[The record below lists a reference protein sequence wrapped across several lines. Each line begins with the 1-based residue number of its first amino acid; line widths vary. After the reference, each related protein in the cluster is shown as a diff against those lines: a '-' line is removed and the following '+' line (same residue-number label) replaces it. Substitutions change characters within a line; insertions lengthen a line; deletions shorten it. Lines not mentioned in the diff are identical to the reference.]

1 MTTVAL
7 LGAAGAMGTR
17 IRTSLAT
24 LPNYEIHHVETA
36 VGEAKLREAGIA
48 PTAMADAAPVADVV
62 VLAVRDD
69 FIGEAAGQVVPLL
82 RPGAIAITLDPAAPY
97 AGELPD
103 RADVTYFVTH
113 PSHPPLFDIM
123 AEETPAARR
132 DFWGGGIARQAL
144 VNALIQG
151 PEEHYAVAEQ
161 VARDM
166 FRPISR
172 SHRVT
177 LHQMAMLEPALSET
191 VTATCLTVIREAMDE
206 SIRLGVPAEAARDFV
221 LGHITVELAI
231 IFDAIDWEFSMG
243 AKKAIAAA
251 KDELFRPDWREVF
264 SDDRLKASVAN
275 IVRREDDPA

>member
-17 IRTSLAT
+17 IRTSLGSLGGYAV
-24 LPNYEIHHVETA
+24 HHIETPE
-36 VGEAKLREAGIA
+36 GEARLRDAGIRPA
-48 PTAMADAAPVADVV
+48 PLADAAPAADVV

-69 FIGEAAGQVVPLL
+69 LVGEAAAQVVPLL
-82 RPGAIAITLDPAAPY
+82 RPGAIVISLDPAAPY
-97 AGELPD
+97 AGELPE
-103 RADVTYFVTH
+103 RADITYFVTH

-123 AEETPAARR
+123 AEESADARR
-132 DFWGGGIARQAL
+132 DYWGGGIARQAL

-151 PEEHYAVAEQ
+151 PEEHYDIAER
-161 VARDM
+161 VSRDM
-166 FRPISR
+166 FGPISR

-191 VTATCLTVIREAMDE
+191 VAATCLTVIREAMDE

-251 KDELFRPDWREVF
+251 KDELFRPDWRDVF
-264 SDDRLKASVAN
+264 TQERLDASVAN
-275 IVRREDDPA
+275 IVRREEG